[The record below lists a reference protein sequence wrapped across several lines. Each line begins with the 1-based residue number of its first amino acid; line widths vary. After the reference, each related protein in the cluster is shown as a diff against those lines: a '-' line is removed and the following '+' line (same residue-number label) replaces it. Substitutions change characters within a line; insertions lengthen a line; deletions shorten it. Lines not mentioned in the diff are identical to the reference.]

1 MRRLNLDLFRS
12 FVAIAESGSLS
23 KSAERMRVSQSTLT
37 RQMQALEQEI
47 GGKLLE
53 RTHRGVALTAAGQML
68 FTSTK
73 PLIAKFDAAIADT
86 RKRAQGRSGLLRIG
100 YLISAATEYLNPALA
115 VLRREHPELKIKLM
129 DLSPGQQIA
138 ALSRGDI
145 DLGLLGNAD
154 ASLARE
160 CFVKRLVS
168 LPVVVGMPEKHP
180 LAAEAVID
188 LRDLRREMFIGAK
201 DDDLPGYNHW
211 IAQLCRRTGFRP
223 RFVEDADSLSH
234 TLSLLVAENAVT
246 LLPALVAKMVAPG
259 VTFRPLRDRGAKW
272 DLLVAWQRG
281 KISEPVRA
289 LVGALAKNAPGV
301 IGRGG
306 IP

>member
-1 MRRLNLDLFRS
+1 
-12 FVAIAESGSLS
+12 
-23 KSAERMRVSQSTLT
+23 
-37 RQMQALEQEI
+37 MQTLEQEI

-53 RTHRGVALTAAGQML
+53 RTHRGVALTAAGQLL
-68 FTSTK
+68 FNTTK

-86 RKRAQGRSGLLRIG
+86 RKRAQGRIGMLRIG
-100 YLISAATEYLNPALA
+100 YLVSAATEYLNPALA
-115 VLRREHPELKIKLM
+115 TLRREHPELKIKLV

-138 ALSRGDI
+138 ALGRGEI

-160 CFVKRLVS
+160 CYVKRLVS
-168 LPVVVGMPEKHP
+168 LPVVVGMPEKHA
-180 LAAEAVID
+180 LAAQATVE
-188 LRDLRREMFIGAK
+188 LGDLRREMFIGAR

-211 IAQLCRRTGFRP
+211 VAQLCRRAGFRP

-234 TLSLLVAENAVT
+234 TLSLLVAENAVA
-246 LLPALVAKMVAPG
+246 LLPSLSAKTGAPG
-259 VTFRPLRDRGAKW
+259 VAFRPLRDRGAQW

-289 LVGALAKNAPGV
+289 LVAALAQQTA
-301 IGRGG
+301 
-306 IP
+306 